1 MERGNRLG
9 RIRQNGRGDIRCS
22 FGHCSLTIIVRR
34 PSYTRTSADVR
45 FVRRSPHVRMAAAV
59 RVTACGGSGDF
70 LCESVRRLK
79 DKESKKACG
88 SGGNI
93 VFLHQNVAYV

>member
-1 MERGNRLG
+1 
-9 RIRQNGRGDIRCS
+9 
-22 FGHCSLTIIVRR
+22 
-34 PSYTRTSADVR
+34 
-45 FVRRSPHVRMAAAV
+45 V
-59 RVTACGGSGDF
+59 RVMACGEDGDF

-93 VFLHQNVAYV
+93 VFLRKNVAYV